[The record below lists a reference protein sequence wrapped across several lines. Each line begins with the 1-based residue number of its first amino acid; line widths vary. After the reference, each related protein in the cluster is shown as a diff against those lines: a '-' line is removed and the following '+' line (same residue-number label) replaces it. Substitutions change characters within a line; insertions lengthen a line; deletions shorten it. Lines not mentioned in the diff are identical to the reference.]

1 MNLNAELT
9 KRETEVAEF
18 IAWGAAEKQI
28 AYKLRIAI
36 KARKLSAAKIGV
48 EYRISEEDW
57 EEYWKS
63 RLIKKKKTA

>member
-28 AYKLRIAI
+28 AYKLRIAVNTVKNTKRNI
-36 KARKLSAAKIGV
+36 Y
-48 EYRISEEDW
+48 E
-57 EEYWKS
+57 
-63 RLIKKKKTA
+63 KTAAIENQAINI